1 VKKII
6 RYLALALTVVFMSR
20 CANVVTPAGGPK
32 DEKPPVVLEASPA
45 NHSTNFKGKSIHL
58 TFDEFITLNNAS
70 ANVLIS
76 PPLKK
81 KPTYRSS
88 GKTVTIRFEEPLK
101 PETTY
106 SINFG
111 EAIKDLHEG
120 NVFKGYTYIFSTGET
135 IDSLTLKG
143 KVLSA
148 ETLKPSEGFY
158 VGLYTTESDT
168 VTLDYVTMTD
178 KEGKFELSGLAD
190 KEYRFFVLKD
200 GNSNLLYDLP
210 NEEVGFYPE
219 VVRPYYDKAVLKT
232 DTLGLATDTTGVIAT
247 APMIEKN
254 LSYVILTNIE
264 EDSIQ
269 KLFKKELVEA
279 GLLRFVF
286 RYPAENVSIT
296 TLEELPDTFNILQVY
311 SARKDTVLWYFTPN
325 KDSLW
330 ISINDG
336 VNISDTTHISL
347 KPRESVNKRRN
358 KKKAEETPKYLTVGN
373 NLKGG
378 KLKPEQP
385 LVLKFTEPVTRLN
398 VHDTTW
404 YIVDNDTVIN
414 KLNFIQAD
422 EYGYTFQLDKTLEP
436 EKKYHIIFPDST
448 FFGFHGLTN
457 DTTKISFSVQEES
470 LFGNIYL
477 TIEMPAD
484 VPQLIVELID
494 EKDKVIDR
502 QIITHTQEVAFEYLE
517 PAKYKLKAILDLD
530 ANQVWSPG
538 NFKKKVIP
546 EKVIFYDN
554 VLEVRANWDIDLDE
568 PWKIEK

>member
-1 VKKII
+1 MKKII

-190 KEYRFFVLKD
+190 KEYRF
-200 GNSNLLYDLP
+200 LYLRTATP
-210 NEEVGFYPE
+210 TCFTTC
-219 VVRPYYDKAVLKT
+219 RTKK
-232 DTLGLATDTTGVIAT
+232 LAFI
-247 APMIEKN
+247 
-254 LSYVILTNIE
+254 
-264 EDSIQ
+264 
-269 KLFKKELVEA
+269 
-279 GLLRFVF
+279 
-286 RYPAENVSIT
+286 
-296 TLEELPDTFNILQVY
+296 
-311 SARKDTVLWYFTPN
+311 
-325 KDSLW
+325 
-330 ISINDG
+330 
-336 VNISDTTHISL
+336 
-347 KPRESVNKRRN
+347 
-358 KKKAEETPKYLTVGN
+358 PK
-373 NLKGG
+373 
-378 KLKPEQP
+378 
-385 LVLKFTEPVTRLN
+385 
-398 VHDTTW
+398 W
-404 YIVDNDTVIN
+404 
-414 KLNFIQAD
+414 
-422 EYGYTFQLDKTLEP
+422 
-436 EKKYHIIFPDST
+436 
-448 FFGFHGLTN
+448 
-457 DTTKISFSVQEES
+457 
-470 LFGNIYL
+470 
-477 TIEMPAD
+477 
-484 VPQLIVELID
+484 
-494 EKDKVIDR
+494 
-502 QIITHTQEVAFEYLE
+502 
-517 PAKYKLKAILDLD
+517 
-530 ANQVWSPG
+530 
-538 NFKKKVIP
+538 
-546 EKVIFYDN
+546 
-554 VLEVRANWDIDLDE
+554 
-568 PWKIEK
+568 